1 MTPRVL
7 IVDDSRIY
15 HQALREALEQRGF
28 AVDEPV
34 ETVDDAIQRLRGAPV
49 DLAVLDYELPDG
61 SLLDL
66 HSLIDIRAAARKVV
80 VVTGHTHPAKV
91 RQVMDLGPD
100 AFLSKRL
107 SSAALAEHV
116 MEAYQSDGAAPVM
129 DHDTALLV
137 RDVLRRGGGRPLTN
151 RERDVVELVAA
162 GYGNQQIATRLCV
175 EVSTVK
181 AHLKEASRKLGAS
194 NRWECVRKAVDA
206 GFVDL

>member
-28 AVDEPV
+28 AVDDAA
-34 ETVDDAIQRLRGAPV
+34 ETVEAAIRRLRAAPV
-49 DLAVLDYELPDG
+49 DLAVLDYDLPDG

-66 HSLIDIRAAARKVV
+66 HALVDIRSAARKVV

-107 SSAALAEHV
+107 SSSALVDHV
-116 MEAYQSDGAAPVM
+116 VEAYQSDGTVPVM

-137 RDVLRRGGGRPLTN
+137 RDVLRRGGGRPLTA
-151 RERDVVELVAA
+151 RERDVMELVAA
-162 GYGNQQIATRLCV
+162 GFGNQQIATRLGV

-181 AHLKEASRKLGAS
+181 AHLKEVSRKLGAS
-194 NRWECVRKAVDA
+194 NRWDCVRKAVDA
-206 GFVDL
+206 GFIDL